1 MDDVE
6 VRRLDEGASLGDAFD
21 VRIAVFVEG
30 QDVAEDL
37 EMDGEDEDARHVVAY
52 DGDEPIG
59 TARLRSPEPEIAKIE
74 RVAVRDAYRDRGV
87 GRVLMAAIEDVAR
100 EEGHVAAVLHAQTRV
115 EAFYRKL
122 GYETVSDV
130 FEEAGIP
137 HVEMAKPLGSGNW
150 TC

>member
-21 VRIAVFVEG
+21 VRIDVFVEG

-52 DGDEPIG
+52 DGDDPVG
-59 TARLRSPEPEIAKIE
+59 TARLRSLEPGLAKIE

-100 EEGHVAAVLHAQTRV
+100 EEGHDAAVLHAQTRV
-115 EAFYRKL
+115 EEFYRKL
-122 GYETVSDV
+122 GYATVSDV

-137 HVEMAKPLGSGNW
+137 HVEMEKPIGRDSW